1 MKAKNIE
8 ITMKKELDELASQG
22 KTPMYMA
29 IDGKFLGII
38 AVADVMK
45 EEAIDTIK
53 ELKTRG

>member
-1 MKAKNIE
+1 ME
-8 ITMKKELDELASQG
+8 KELDELASQG

-45 EEAIDTIK
+45 KEAVDTIK